1 MEPHELIHRP
11 ELIAVLICPNRALAQ
26 QFVATIPE
34 TRSFHVAA
42 DLDGY
47 PNARQLDSRLR
58 QLRPDV
64 VLLDLSA
71 DTEKAVE
78 LISVIAA
85 IRPTIHVV
93 GLHEHNDAAVI
104 IRSLRAG
111 STEFLC
117 SPFDAESQ
125 STVIARVLRLRQS
138 DDQSNGKRAQVF
150 SFVGAKAGQGV
161 TTLAYHSAIIGAEGG
176 KRKVLV
182 IDFDLTGGTLSFIAR
197 VSCSYSLL
205 DAIRHSD
212 KIDATLWS
220 ALVTNHANMDLLAAP
235 DKPEPTT
242 IEAHRVHD
250 LVEYA
255 RGVYDVVILDLPAA
269 YERVSQVALGESDK
283 IFLVSG
289 AELPALHLTR
299 KLIAYL
305 EQMQIGRE
313 RMSLIVN
320 RIRGRQGLGTEDME
334 KVFAFPI
341 SSVLP
346 EDHSALHR
354 AQTTGKP
361 VPWNCDLGRS
371 LKDFGEKLFAVPAPE
386 KKKGVGALKLSALL
400 SQG

>member
-1 MEPHELIHRP
+1 MAPQELSHRAD
-11 ELIAVLICPNRALAQ
+11 LITVLICPNRGLSQ
-26 QFVATIPE
+26 RFVATIPE
-34 TRSFHVAA
+34 TGAFHLVS

-71 DTEKAVE
+71 DAEKAVD
-78 LISVIAA
+78 LISVVAA
-85 IRPTIHVV
+85 IRPAIHVV

-111 STEFLC
+111 ATEFLC
-117 SPFDAESQ
+117 APFDVESQ
-125 STVIARVLRLRQS
+125 SAVITRILRLRQS
-138 DDQSNGKRAQVF
+138 DSQSAPNRGQVF
-150 SFVGAKAGQGV
+150 AFVGAKAGQGA
-161 TTLAYHSAIIGAEGG
+161 TTLAYNSACVGAEDE
-176 KRKVLV
+176 KRKVLI
-182 IDFDLTGGTLSFIAR
+182 IDLDLTGGTLSFVAR
-197 VSCSYSLL
+197 VNGSYSVL
-205 DAIRHSD
+205 DAVRHSE

-220 ALVTNHANMDLLAAP
+220 ALVTSRENLDLLAGP
-235 DKPEPTT
+235 DKPEPAT
-242 IEAHRVHD
+242 IEGHRIHD

-269 YERVSQVALGESDK
+269 YDRVSQLALGEADK
-283 IFLVSG
+283 VLVVSG
-289 AELPALHLTR
+289 AELPSLHLTR
-299 KLIAYL
+299 KLIVYL
-305 EQMQIGRE
+305 EQMQIGRD

-320 RIRGRQGLGTEDME
+320 RMRRRQGLGTEDME

-346 EDHSALHR
+346 EDHGALHR

-361 VPWNCDLGRS
+361 VPSNSDLGRS
-371 LKDFGEKLFAVPAPE
+371 LKGFTQQLYATPGGE
-386 KKKGVGALKLSALL
+386 KKKGIGSLKLSALL